1 MLEKLIIK
9 NIALIENVEIN
20 FTKGLNVLS
29 GETGAGKSVIIEAL
43 NFVLGAKA
51 DKSLIRSGEVECFV
65 SAEFF
70 DEKGI
75 CKDALEDIDIEPD
88 STIIITRKFN
98 LDGKSTVKI
107 NGVSVTVSMLKS
119 ISSLLVDVHGQSEH
133 FMLLSV
139 TNQLILLDKIAF
151 NDIKDVKEKLSS
163 LYYEYKQI
171 LKQIDDLGGDESQRL
186 LRLDVLNYQIKE
198 IVDADLKEDE
208 EDLLLDLKTK
218 LVNQEKISI
227 NLGMAKSALSDEGGV
242 SDILANATKAL
253 QNISSFGDNYNAVYE
268 QLSQISSSI
277 DDVSSDIYNLLEDV
291 QDFSFDPDYVE
302 NRLDI
307 IKNLKKKYGNS
318 ISEIHLFLDKAIEE
332 KEKLN
337 NFNETYQNLLSN
349 KAKIEKVLYENY
361 LELSNIRRATANE
374 FCKNVVA
381 ELQDVGM
388 QNAKF
393 EIKFNEHPNLDNCKF
408 DSNNGFDVVEFLF
421 SANKGE
427 PLKPMSHIISG
438 GEMSRFMLSIKAQA
452 SKFNNINTFIF
463 DEIDAGIS
471 GVVAKTV
478 SQKFARIS
486 LNTQVIAITHLP
498 QISAMAD
505 NNLLIEKIEAD
516 ENTKTFVKQLTS
528 KEKIYEIVRLIGGD
542 ISSESA
548 LNHANELMDFANQY
562 KKNLTL

>member
-75 CKDALEDIDIEPD
+75 CKDALNDIDIEPD

-208 EDLLLDLKTK
+208 EDLLLDLKSK

-291 QDFSFDPDYVE
+291 QDFNFDPDYVE

-332 KEKLN
+332 KEKLE

-349 KAKIEKVLYENY
+349 KAKIEKVLYDNY

-427 PLKPMSHIISG
+427 PLKPMSQIISG

-542 ISSESA
+542 TSSESA
-548 LNHANELMDFANQY
+548 LNHANELIDFANQY